1 MNQRIGRSKLASFWV
16 RFARYE
22 KCHPLFSA
30 TYWLCSFIFD
40 VFLAVERALK
50 QHFAGRVRKA
60 AIGDAC
66 TAMTERPCNPTIAYH
81 VEHSLS
87 RTF

>member
-1 MNQRIGRSKLASFWV
+1 MNRRIGHSKLDSFWV

-22 KCHPLFSA
+22 KGHPLFSS
-30 TYWLCSFIFD
+30 TYWLCSSIFD
-40 VFLAVERALK
+40 VFLAVEGALK
-50 QHFAGRVRKA
+50 QHFAGRERKA

-81 VEHSLS
+81 VERSLS

>member
-1 MNQRIGRSKLASFWV
+1 MNRRIGHSKLASLWV

-22 KCHPLFSA
+22 KCHPLFSV

-50 QHFAGRVRKA
+50 QHFAGRVRRA
-60 AIGDAC
+60 AIGDA
-66 TAMTERPCNPTIAYH
+66 
-81 VEHSLS
+81 
-87 RTF
+87 